1 MTDVLLIDPAET
13 GAQAL
18 AEMLIEQGITVTTR
32 EALGGVDL
40 HKYDCL
46 IAPDTLIDDTLA
58 GCAADI
64 AVIVTTS
71 AGSIP
76 AAVSSI
82 HRGARDYLELPV
94 EPAALVAA
102 VERATASGVSKSSEA
117 MDHFPMI
124 GSSHVMQL
132 IKEQISKVAPTDSS
146 VLILGQSGTGK
157 ELVARALHAAS
168 GRAGSPM
175 ITLNCATIPQ
185 NLIEAEL
192 FGLAQYDTNQGT
204 SRGLVEA
211 ANDGTLFLDEV
222 AELPAAAQA
231 RLLQVMQGENRKIG
245 SAASERVDIRIIAA
259 THRNLQQLTDANQFR
274 EDLYYRLNVV
284 AFHLPLLRERANDIL
299 EIADWLLAKTTLRL
313 NKEGLELVAEARR
326 AMLSYHWPGNVREL
340 ENAIERAV
348 ILADNHSQ
356 ITQALLAIEPK
367 QSLDNIELP
376 SDGDQTSLE
385 DYFVRFVTEHQDQMT
400 ETELA
405 EKLGISRKSLWER
418 RQRLNIPRTK
428 TKKRGPRRD
437 ST

>member
-1 MTDVLLIDPAET
+1 MTNVLLIDPAEAR
-13 GAQAL
+13 AQTL
-18 AEMLIEQGITVTTR
+18 ANMLIDQGIAVTIR
-32 EALGGVDL
+32 EALGAVDL

-46 IAPDTLIDDTLA
+46 IVPDMLIDDTLA
-58 GCAADI
+58 ACAADI

-82 HRGARDYLELPV
+82 HRGARDYLVLPV
-94 EPAALVAA
+94 EPTALVAA
-102 VERATASGVSKSSEA
+102 VERATASGVSRSSEA

-124 GSSHVMQL
+124 GSSQVMQL
-132 IKEQISKVAPTDSS
+132 IKEQISKVAPTESS

-211 ANDGTLFLDEV
+211 ANGGTLFLDEV

-259 THRNLQQLTDANQFR
+259 THRNLQQLTEANQFR

-284 AFHLPLLRERANDIL
+284 AFQLPLLRERASDIL

-313 NKEGLELVAEARR
+313 NKEGLELVADARR

-376 SDGDQTSLE
+376 SDGDKTSLE
-385 DYFVRFVTEHQDQMT
+385 NYFVRFVTEHQDQMT